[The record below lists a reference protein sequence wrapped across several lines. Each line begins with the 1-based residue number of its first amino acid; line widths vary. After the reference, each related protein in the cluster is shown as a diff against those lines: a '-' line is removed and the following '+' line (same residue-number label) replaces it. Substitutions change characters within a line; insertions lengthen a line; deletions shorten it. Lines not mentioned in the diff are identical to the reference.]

1 MNFDEEVKA
10 LQGAPMFR
18 GVDRAR
24 LRLLAFIAEERR
36 FMDGEPVVRQGDS
49 GNSAYVILSGGADV
63 VVDVAGRATVV
74 AHLQEKEV
82 FGEIAMLCES
92 SRTATVVARGDLRT
106 LCFGR
111 EPMLQLMREFPE
123 MGIEVARSLARRLE
137 RTTSELAHLR
147 SAAPPGP
154 PALGASAAAP

>member
-1 MNFDEEVKA
+1 MSFEEEVKV

-24 LRLLAFIAEERR
+24 LRLLAFMGEERR
-36 FMDGEPVVRQGDS
+36 YNDGEPVVRQGDS

-63 VVDVAGRATVV
+63 VVDVGGSATVV
-74 AHLQEKEV
+74 ARLAEREV

-92 SRTATVVARGDLRT
+92 QRTASVIARGDLRT

-137 RTTSELAHLR
+137 RTTAELARLR
-147 SAAPPGP
+147 SAPAPAPP
-154 PALGASAAAP
+154 